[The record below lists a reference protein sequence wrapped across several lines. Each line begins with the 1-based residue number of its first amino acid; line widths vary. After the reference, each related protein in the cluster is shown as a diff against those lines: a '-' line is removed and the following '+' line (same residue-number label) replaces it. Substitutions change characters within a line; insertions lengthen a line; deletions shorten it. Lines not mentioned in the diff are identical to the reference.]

1 MWWEYNGICVHI
13 YIIKKYTYTHTC
25 MHAYRQTDRPTDRQT
40 YRHTDRRTYIH
51 VYMYICIYVSMWW
64 VFSTPF
70 FRTIWWIRRV
80 VKKVW
85 QRWLKALRF
94 CSDLGLT
101 SSQNFKHKE
110 MWLRCT
116 SLTQKRAP
124 ALSRH
129 NGFRP
134 GPLARCS
141 SHLISLGLCR
151 TQRLRGQSGRSCGY
165 DYFTSATRK
174 PWLFIATRPGH
185 TLAPAI
191 DWLLS
196 EPVRPLDMCTA
207 GIPGIVTVCGVSGWL
222 VRKKGLSWDG
232 GSSGRCRVRVS
243 AKSFGDVS
251 HIWDIWDIWDIIY
264 DHMIFCQTVGYSCIV
279 SIIG

>member
-1 MWWEYNGICVHI
+1 
-13 YIIKKYTYTHTC
+13 
-25 MHAYRQTDRPTDRQT
+25 MHACIQTDRQT
-40 YRHTDRRTYIH
+40 YRQTYIQTDRRTYVRTYVRTYIHTYIH
-51 VYMYICIYVSMWW
+51 VYMYTCIYVSMWW

-85 QRWLKALRF
+85 QRWLKALQF

-124 ALSRH
+124 ALSRLSRH

-174 PWLFIATRPGH
+174 PWLFIVRPGH

-251 HIWDIWDIWDIIY
+251 HIWDIWDIWDFIRIWSY
-264 DHMIFCQTVGYSCIV
+264 DILSDCWLQLHC
-279 SIIG
+279 